1 MGIEGGGGRGRDDT
15 GLTEKIQTK
24 VMHVPCS
31 TILTLIDLS
40 N

>member
-1 MGIEGGGGRGRDDT
+1 MGMEGGRGRDDI

-24 VMHVPCS
+24 VIHVPLS
-31 TILTLIDLS
+31 IILTLIDLS